1 MGIGKKSRM
10 ESARSLQDAAN
21 ADNSLQGYA
30 AINDPSEHEEIARL
44 AYRYYLER
52 GDSAGSAE
60 EDWLRAER
68 EVRAR
73 KGPDGKK

>member
-1 MGIGKKSRM
+1 MAIGKKSGMR
-10 ESARSLQDAAN
+10 SARSLQDAAS
-21 ADNSLQGYA
+21 AENSLQGYA
-30 AINDPSEHEEIARL
+30 AVNDAGEHEEIARL

-52 GDSAGSAE
+52 GTTEGSAE

-68 EVRAR
+68 EVRSR

>member
-1 MGIGKKSRM
+1 MAIGKKSRI

-30 AINDPSEHEEIARL
+30 AINDPAEHEEIARL
-44 AYRYYLER
+44 AYGYYLER
-52 GDSAGSAE
+52 GETAGSAE

-68 EVRAR
+68 EVRTR